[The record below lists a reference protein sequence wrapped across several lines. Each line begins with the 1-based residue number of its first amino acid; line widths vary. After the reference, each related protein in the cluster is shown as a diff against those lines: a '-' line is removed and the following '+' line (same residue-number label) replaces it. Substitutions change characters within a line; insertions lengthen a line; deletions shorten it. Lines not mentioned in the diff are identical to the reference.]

1 MGNDIVLS
9 RFISFILRHKPSAI
23 DLKMDSQGYVEVNK
37 LIRGMNKV
45 GHIIDLPTLER
56 IVDED
61 DKNRYSFSR
70 DGSKIRANQGHSIKG
85 LNLDLVLVDDI
96 DKLYHGTASRNICD
110 ILTQGI
116 KPMQREYVH
125 LTDDIEVAT
134 AVGKRYGD
142 AIVLD
147 VDTKAMIRDGLNIY
161 RSTNGVFLTKY
172 VSPDYL
178 AEYIFEKKMI
188 KRGN

>member
-1 MGNDIVLS
+1 MSDDITLS
-9 RFISFILRHKPSAI
+9 RFISFVLRHKPSAI
-23 DLKMDSQGYVEVNK
+23 DLEIDSQGYVEVSK
-37 LIRGMNKV
+37 LIRGMSKV

-70 DGSKIRANQGHSIKG
+70 DGSKIRANQGHSIRG
-85 LNLDLVLVDDI
+85 LNLDLILVDNI
-96 DKLYHGTASRNICD
+96 DKLYHGTANHNVCD
-110 ILTQGI
+110 ILAQGI

-125 LTDDIEVAT
+125 LTDDIEVAV

-142 AIVLD
+142 AIVLE

-161 RSTNGVFLTKY
+161 KSTNGVFLTKY
-172 VSPDYL
+172 VSPYYL
-178 AEYIFEKKMI
+178 TEYIFKKDD
-188 KRGN
+188 